1 MIINVQFKNKV
12 SPGFGGRK
20 YSYRTNLGVAVGD
33 IVKVPTS
40 GDTGIAKVTDINVPE
55 SAVAPHIL
63 PLLKTVAEFAE
74 IQLFDPQAQ
83 DPAPEATQESLPMAQ
98 AAATDKSKELI
109 VIEQLPIIKEQLQD
123 IKEQVQN
130 RIDYVLSLECTE
142 ENKRYMK
149 GQRAQLNKELTQF
162 EERRKGVK
170 AAILAPYE
178 EFERVYKECV
188 ADKYRE
194 ADITLKKRIEA
205 VESDLKDA
213 KAMKVMD
220 FFNEYRAM
228 LKLDPEFATWE
239 ASGVKIDLSTSEKA
253 LKEACKSYLD
263 KVAADFAY
271 IDRQDEDK
279 DQIMVEYKKCRNIMT
294 ACMAVR
300 DRKRQVEEERKR
312 REEAEQANAAAKAA
326 AEAAKA
332 AVEKVAEAAQVP
344 AAVPVPT
351 PVRAPA
357 EDQQSKICKATFTV
371 WGTLDQ
377 LKALKKYMTEGG
389 LRYE

>member
-33 IVKVPTS
+33 VVKVPTR
-40 GDTGIAKVTDINVPE
+40 GDSGIAKVTDTNVPE
-55 SAVAPHIL
+55 SAIAPHIL
-63 PLLKTVAEFAE
+63 PLLKTVTEFAD
-74 IQLFDPQAQ
+74 IQLFDPQAKA
-83 DPAPEATQESLPMAQ
+83 PAPEAVQETLPMAT
-98 AAATDKSKELI
+98 AAATDRSKELI
-109 VIEQLPIIKEQLQD
+109 VIEQLPIIKEQLQE
-123 IKEQVQN
+123 IKEQVQS
-130 RIDYVLSLECTE
+130 RIDYVLSLNCTE
-142 ENKRYMK
+142 ENKQYMK
-149 GQRAQLNKELTQF
+149 GQRARLNKEFTQF
-162 EERRKGVK
+162 EERREGVK

-205 VESDLKDA
+205 VESNLKDA
-213 KAMKVMD
+213 KAMEVMD

-239 ASGVKIDLSTSEKA
+239 ASGVKIDLSTSAKS

-279 DQIMVEYKKCRNIMT
+279 DQLMVEYKKCRNIMT
-294 ACMAVR
+294 ASMALR
-300 DRKRQVEEERKR
+300 ERKRQVEEERKR
-312 REEAEQANAAAKAA
+312 REEAERANAAAKAA

-344 AAVPVPT
+344 AAVLVPT
-351 PVRAPA
+351 QVQPPA
-357 EDQQSKICKATFTV
+357 EEQKSKILKVTFTV

>member
-33 IVKVPTS
+33 VVKVPTS
-40 GDTGIAKVTDINVPE
+40 GETGIAKVTDTNVPE
-55 SAVAPHIL
+55 SAIAPHIL
-63 PLLKTVAEFAE
+63 PLLKTVTEFAE
-74 IQLFDPQAQ
+74 IQLFDPQS
-83 DPAPEATQESLPMAQ
+83 PAPAQEAAQESLPMAP
-98 AAATDKSKELI
+98 AAATDRSKELI

-123 IKEQVQN
+123 IKEQVQS
-130 RIDYVLSLECTE
+130 RIDYVLSLNCTE
-142 ENKRYMK
+142 ENKQYMK
-149 GQRAQLNKELTQF
+149 GQRARLNKEFTQF

-213 KAMKVMD
+213 KAMEVMD

-253 LKEACKSYLD
+253 LKEACKNYLD

-279 DQIMVEYKKCRNIMT
+279 DQLMVEYKKCRNIMT
-294 ACMAVR
+294 ALMAVR
-300 DRKRQVEEERKR
+300 ERKRQVEEERKR
-312 REEAEQANAAAKAA
+312 REEAERANAAAKAA

-332 AVEKVAEAAQVP
+332 AVERVAEAAQVP

-351 PVRAPA
+351 PVQAPA
-357 EDQQSKICKATFTV
+357 EDQQSKIRKATFTV

>member
-20 YSYRTNLGVAVGD
+20 YSYRTDLGVAVGD
-33 IVKVPTS
+33 VVKVPTS

-55 SAVAPHIL
+55 SAIAPHIL
-63 PLLKTVAEFAE
+63 PLLKTVTEFAD

-83 DPAPEATQESLPMAQ
+83 APAPEAAQETLPMAT
-98 AAATDKSKELI
+98 AAAADKSKELI
-109 VIEQLPIIKEQLQD
+109 VIEQLPIIKEQLQE

-130 RIDYVLSLECTE
+130 RIDYVLSLDCTE
-142 ENKRYMK
+142 ENKKYMK
-149 GQRAQLNKELTQF
+149 AQRASLNKELAQF

-194 ADITLKKRIEA
+194 ADITLKKRIDA
-205 VESDLKDA
+205 VESNLKDA
-213 KAMKVMD
+213 KAMEVMD
-220 FFNEYRAM
+220 FFNEYRAA

-239 ASGVKIDLSTSEKA
+239 ASGVKIDLSTSAKA

-271 IDRQDEDK
+271 IERQDEDK
-279 DQIMVEYKKCRNIMT
+279 DQIMVEYRKTRNIMA

-312 REEAEQANAAAKAA
+312 REEAEKAAAAQKAAQAAAKAKVE
-326 AEAAKA
+326 EAAA
-332 AVEKVAEAAQVP
+332 AAAPVP
-344 AAVPVPT
+344 AAVSAPVQ
-351 PVRAPA
+351 VNA
-357 EDQQSKICKATFTV
+357 EEQKPKILKVNFTV
-371 WGTLDQ
+371 YGTIDQ
-377 LKALKKYMTEGG
+377 LRALKKYMNEGG
-389 LRYE
+389 LKYE

>member
-20 YSYRTNLGVAVGD
+20 YSYRTDLGVAVGD

-55 SAVAPHIL
+55 SSIAPHIL
-63 PLLKTVAEFAE
+63 PLLKTVTEFAE
-74 IQLFDPQAQ
+74 IQLFDPQAP
-83 DPAPEATQESLPMAQ
+83 DPAPEATQESLPMVQ
-98 AAATDKSKELI
+98 AAATDQSKELI

-253 LKEACKSYLD
+253 LKDACKSYLD

-279 DQIMVEYKKCRNIMT
+279 DQIMVEYRKCRNIMT
-294 ACMAVR
+294 ALMAVR
-300 DRKRQVEEERKR
+300 ERKRQVEEERKR
-312 REEAEQANAAAKAA
+312 REEAEKANAAAKAA

-344 AAVPVPT
+344 VSVPVPT
-351 PVRAPA
+351 PVQPPA
-357 EDQQSKICKATFTV
+357 EDQKSKILKVSFTV
-371 WGTLDQ
+371 WGTMDQ

>member
-12 SPGFGGRK
+12 NPGFGGRK

-33 IVKVPTS
+33 VVKVPTS

-55 SAVAPHIL
+55 SSVAPHIL
-63 PLLKTVAEFAE
+63 PLLKTVTEFAE
-74 IQLFDPQAQ
+74 IQLFDPQAP
-83 DPAPEATQESLPMAQ
+83 DPVPEATQESLTMAP

-149 GQRAQLNKELTQF
+149 GQRAQLNKELSQF

-279 DQIMVEYKKCRNIMT
+279 DQIMVEYRKCRNIMT
-294 ACMAVR
+294 ALMAVR
-300 DRKRQVEEERKR
+300 ERKRQVEEERRR

-344 AAVPVPT
+344 ASVSVPT
-351 PVRAPA
+351 PVQPPT
-357 EDQQSKICKATFTV
+357 EDQKPKILKVTFTA
-371 WGTLDQ
+371 WGTLEQ
-377 LKALKKYMTEGG
+377 LKALKQYMTEGG

>member
-1 MIINVQFKNKV
+1 MIIHVQFKNKV

-20 YSYRTNLGVAVGD
+20 YSYRTDLGVAVGD
-33 IVKVPTS
+33 VVKVPTS
-40 GDTGIAKVTDINVPE
+40 GGTGIAKVTDINVPE
-55 SAVAPHIL
+55 SSIAPHIL
-63 PLLKTVAEFAE
+63 PLLKTVTEFAE
-74 IQLFDPQAQ
+74 IQLFDPKAP
-83 DPAPEATQESLPMAQ
+83 DPAPEAVQESLPMAP
-98 AAATDKSKELI
+98 AAATDKSKDLI

-123 IKEQVQN
+123 IKEQVQD
-130 RIDYVLSLECTE
+130 RIDYVLSLECSE
-142 ENKRYMK
+142 ENKQYMK
-149 GQRAQLNKELTQF
+149 RQRAQLNKEFTQF

-178 EFERVYKECV
+178 EFEQVYKECV

-213 KAMKVMD
+213 KAMEVMD

-279 DQIMVEYKKCRNIMT
+279 DQIMVEYRKCRNIMT
-294 ACMAVR
+294 ALMAVR
-300 DRKRQVEEERKR
+300 ERKRQVEEERRR

-332 AVEKVAEAAQVP
+332 AVEEVAKAAQVP
-344 AAVPVPT
+344 ASVSVPI
-351 PVRAPA
+351 PVQPPA
-357 EDQQSKICKATFTV
+357 EDQKPKILKVTFTA
-371 WGTLDQ
+371 WGTLEQ
-377 LKALKKYMTEGG
+377 LKALKQYMTEGG

>member
-1 MIINVQFKNKV
+1 MIINVQFKNKT

-40 GDTGIAKVTDINVPE
+40 GDTGIAKVTDTNVPE
-55 SAVAPHIL
+55 SAVAPNIL
-63 PLLKTVAEFAE
+63 PLLKTVTEFAE

-83 DPAPEATQESLPMAQ
+83 ADTPEAGQESLP
-98 AAATDKSKELI
+98 AASPATDKSKELI

-130 RIDYVLSLECTE
+130 RIDYVLNLDCTE

-149 GQRAQLNKELTQF
+149 AQRAQLNKELAQF

-170 AAILAPYE
+170 SAILAPYE

-194 ADITLKKRIEA
+194 ADITLKKRIDA
-205 VESDLKDA
+205 VESNLKDA

-253 LKEACKSYLD
+253 LKEACKNYLD

-271 IDRQDEDK
+271 IERQDEDK
-279 DQIMVEYKKCRNIMT
+279 DQIMVEYRKCRNIMT
-294 ACMAVR
+294 ACMTVR

-312 REEAEQANAAAKAA
+312 REEAEKENAAAKAA
-326 AEAAKA
+326 ADAAKA

-344 AAVPVPT
+344 VAVQVPT
-351 PVRAPA
+351 PVQAPA
-357 EDQQSKICKATFTV
+357 DDQKPKIFKLTFSV

-377 LKALKKYMTEGG
+377 LKALKKYMTERG

>member
-20 YSYRTNLGVAVGD
+20 YSYRTDLGVAVGD

-55 SAVAPHIL
+55 SSVAPHIL
-63 PLLKTVAEFAE
+63 PLLKTVTEFAE

-279 DQIMVEYKKCRNIMT
+279 DQIMVEYRKSRNIMA

-344 AAVPVPT
+344 VSVPVPT
-351 PVRAPA
+351 PVQPPA
-357 EDQQSKICKATFTV
+357 EDQTSKIFKLSFTV

-377 LKALKKYMTEGG
+377 LKALKKYMIEGG

>member
-20 YSYRTNLGVAVGD
+20 YSYRTDLGVAVGD

-55 SAVAPHIL
+55 SSVAPHIL
-63 PLLKTVAEFAE
+63 PLLKTVTEFAE
-74 IQLFDPQAQ
+74 IQLFDPQAP
-83 DPAPEATQESLPMAQ
+83 DPAPEATQESLPMVQ
-98 AAATDKSKELI
+98 AAATDQSKELI

-253 LKEACKSYLD
+253 LKDACKSYLD

-279 DQIMVEYKKCRNIMT
+279 DQIMVEYRKCRNIMT
-294 ACMAVR
+294 ALMAVR
-300 DRKRQVEEERKR
+300 ERKRQVEEERKR
-312 REEAEQANAAAKAA
+312 REEAEKANAAAKAA

-344 AAVPVPT
+344 VSVPVPT
-351 PVRAPA
+351 PVQPPA
-357 EDQQSKICKATFTV
+357 EDQKSKILKVSFTV
-371 WGTLDQ
+371 WGTMDQ